1 MWWAHALLMFVG
13 MILIQVFAMPFLM
26 ADRPAHVYFS
36 ATQGWLGAAMG
47 AAMVALGGILHP
59 MPWWAWLLC
68 VVMGAI
74 AVAGYRFQI
83 GVTDREYLHDMIPHH
98 SMAILTSRPRLSS
111 PNPLIARL
119 AEQIAVVQKREIA
132 EMQAILALKNPP
144 ASPPT
149 P

>member
-1 MWWAHALLMFVG
+1 MFIG

-36 ATQGWLGAAMG
+36 VTQGWLGAAMG

-68 VVMGAI
+68 VIVGTAS
-74 AVAGYRFQI
+74 VAGYRFQI
-83 GVTDREYLHDMIPHH
+83 GVTDHEYIHDMIPHH
-98 SMAILTSRPRLSS
+98 SMAILTSRPKLSS

-119 AEQIAVVQKREIA
+119 AEQIAVTQKREIA

-149 P
+149 S